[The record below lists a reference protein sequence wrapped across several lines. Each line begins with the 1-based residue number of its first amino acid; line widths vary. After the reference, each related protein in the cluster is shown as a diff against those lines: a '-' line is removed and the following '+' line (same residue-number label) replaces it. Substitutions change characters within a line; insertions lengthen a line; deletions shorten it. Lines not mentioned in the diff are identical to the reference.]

1 MLLKVPSMFW
11 RLDCLC
17 RFPIIHDTLE
27 IKSEYVSMNTAINCP
42 ERDPSWQG
50 WARPLGNGKA
60 NVLDEQ
66 ARLTEYMMTQE
77 DEAPSLS
84 VEDVVGP

>member
-1 MLLKVPSMFW
+1 V
-11 RLDCLC
+11 
-17 RFPIIHDTLE
+17 
-27 IKSEYVSMNTAINCP
+27 
-42 ERDPSWQG
+42 
-50 WARPLGNGKA
+50 ARPLGNGKA